1 MDVLERKIPPVA
13 LFVLFVVAINHI
25 SHEFVRSTV
34 NLPLSLVV
42 FLICFVV
49 AGCVGIAGVYE
60 FRRAQTTVNPVKV
73 DTASTVVD
81 SGIFAYTRN
90 PMYLGLF
97 LLLFGFA
104 YWHQNL
110 LSIAFSFTFILYM
123 NRFQIL
129 PEERALE
136 SLFGASYIDYK
147 QRVRRWI

>member
-25 SHEFVRSTV
+25 SHEFVRFTV
-34 NLPLSLVV
+34 NLPLSLVA
-42 FLICFVV
+42 FLVCFVV
-49 AGCVGIAGVYE
+49 AGFVGIAGVYE

-104 YWHQNL
+104 YWQQNL
-110 LSIAFSFTFILYM
+110 ISIVFSFTFVLYM

-136 SLFGASYIDYK
+136 ALFGASYIDYK

>member
-25 SHEFVRSTV
+25 SHEFIRFTV
-34 NLPLSLVV
+34 SLPLNVVV
-42 FLICFVV
+42 FLVCFVV
-49 AGCVGIAGVYE
+49 AGFVGIAGVYE

-104 YWHQNL
+104 YWQQNL
-110 LSIAFSFTFILYM
+110 FSIAFSFTFILYM

>member
-25 SHEFVRSTV
+25 SHEFIRFTV
-34 NLPLSLVV
+34 SLPLNLVV
-42 FLICFVV
+42 FLVCFVV
-49 AGCVGIAGVYE
+49 AGFVGIAGVYE

-104 YWHQNL
+104 YWQQNL
-110 LSIAFSFTFILYM
+110 LSIVFSFTFILYM

-147 QRVRRWI
+147 QRVRRWV

>member
-25 SHEFVRSTV
+25 SHEFVRFTV

-49 AGCVGIAGVYE
+49 AGFVGIAGVYE

-104 YWHQNL
+104 YWQQNL
-110 LSIAFSFTFILYM
+110 ISIAFSFTFVMYM

>member
-25 SHEFVRSTV
+25 SHEFIRFTI
-34 NLPLSLVV
+34 NLPLNLVV
-42 FLICFVV
+42 FLVCFVV
-49 AGCVGIAGVYE
+49 AGFVGIAGVYE

-104 YWHQNL
+104 YWQQNL

-136 SLFGASYIDYK
+136 SLFGASYLDYK

>member
-25 SHEFVRSTV
+25 SHEFVRFTV
-34 NLPLSLVV
+34 NFPLSLVV
-42 FLICFVV
+42 FLVCFVV
-49 AGCVGIAGVYE
+49 AGFVGIAGVYE

-73 DTASTVVD
+73 ETASTVVD

-104 YWHQNL
+104 YWQQNL
-110 LSIAFSFTFILYM
+110 ISIAFSFTFILYM

-147 QRVRRWI
+147 QKVRRWI

>member
-25 SHEFVRSTV
+25 SHEFVRFTV

-42 FLICFVV
+42 FLVCFVV
-49 AGCVGIAGVYE
+49 AGFVGIAGVYE

-73 DTASTVVD
+73 ETASTVVD

-104 YWHQNL
+104 YWQQNL
-110 LSIAFSFTFILYM
+110 ISIAFSFTFILYM

-136 SLFGASYIDYK
+136 ALFGASYIDYK

>member
-25 SHEFVRSTV
+25 SHEFVRFTV

-49 AGCVGIAGVYE
+49 AGFVGIAGVYE

-73 DTASTVVD
+73 DNASTVVD

-104 YWHQNL
+104 YWQQNL
-110 LSIAFSFTFILYM
+110 ISIAFSFTFVLYM

-147 QRVRRWI
+147 QKVRRWI

>member
-13 LFVLFVVAINHI
+13 LFILFVVAINHI
-25 SHEFVRSTV
+25 SHEFVRFTV

-42 FLICFVV
+42 FLVCFVV
-49 AGCVGIAGVYE
+49 AGFVGIAGVYE

-97 LLLFGFA
+97 LLLLGFA
-104 YWHQNL
+104 YWQQNL
-110 LSIAFSFTFILYM
+110 ISIAFSFTFVLYM

-147 QRVRRWI
+147 QKVRRWI

>member
-13 LFVLFVVAINHI
+13 LFVLFVVAINHL
-25 SHEFVRSTV
+25 SHEFIRFTV
-34 NLPLSLVV
+34 NLPLNLVV
-42 FLICFVV
+42 FLVCFVV
-49 AGCVGIAGVYE
+49 AGFVGIAGVYE

-81 SGIFAYTRN
+81 SGIFGYTRN

-104 YWHQNL
+104 YWQQNL

-147 QRVRRWI
+147 QKVRRWI

>member
-25 SHEFVRSTV
+25 SHEFIRFTV
-34 NLPLSLVV
+34 NLPLNLVV
-42 FLICFVV
+42 FLVCFVV
-49 AGCVGIAGVYE
+49 AGFVGIAGVYE

-104 YWHQNL
+104 YWQQNL

-147 QRVRRWI
+147 QRVRRWV